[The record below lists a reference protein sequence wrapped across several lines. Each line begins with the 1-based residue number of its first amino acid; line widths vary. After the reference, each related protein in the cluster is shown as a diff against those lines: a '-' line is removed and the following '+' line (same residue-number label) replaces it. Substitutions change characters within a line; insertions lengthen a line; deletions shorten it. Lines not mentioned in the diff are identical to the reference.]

1 MQSHP
6 RTPGWVSEPIQRL
19 SKCRGGAALW
29 TLGQEGLFCLWWPPE
44 LDPQTGGNR
53 APSTNWV
60 ASPHHPSQ
68 AQLKSLEQTHSQTHP
83 AGAEGKARESAGLW
97 WDSGP
102 RWPGRGCASLPGL
115 GTDVAG
121 QRAAVANGQG
131 SEGSERGSW
140 AGGGR
145 GSCLGRCVLG
155 LSALFLPHLCRA
167 SLSLRAL
174 PLPSPCPH
182 LPPVALSLFLPPL
195 SPSPFFSVSLLVL
208 VSLCPR
214 PSLAVGLPLCPFPAL
229 RLMCVPAPPPVFL
242 SASYPSAR
250 SASASLSLHPSLWPH
265 PDFRLPRPAPTP
277 LSPPSS
283 PSPSLSSPPVGH
295 RWDPSS

>member
-115 GTDVAG
+115 GTDVTG

-140 AGGGR
+140 AGGGA
-145 GSCLGRCVLG
+145 GGAAWAAPSWA
-155 LSALFLPHLCRA
+155 SAL
-167 SLSLRAL
+167 SS
-174 PLPSPCPH
+174 SPTC
-182 LPPVALSLFLPPL
+182 
-195 SPSPFFSVSLLVL
+195 
-208 VSLCPR
+208 
-214 PSLAVGLPLCPFPAL
+214 AVPLC
-229 RLMCVPAPPPVFL
+229 L
-242 SASYPSAR
+242 SG
-250 SASASLSLHPSLWPH
+250 
-265 PDFRLPRPAPTP
+265 
-277 LSPPSS
+277 
-283 PSPSLSSPPVGH
+283 PSPSRLPVPTCPLSLCLCFCLL
-295 RWDPSS
+295 

>member
-19 SKCRGGAALW
+19 SKCRGRAALW

-131 SEGSERGSW
+131 SEGSERGSR
-140 AGGGR
+140 AGGGA
-145 GSCLGRCVLG
+145 GGAAWAAASWA
-155 LSALFLPHLCRA
+155 SAL
-167 SLSLRAL
+167 SS
-174 PLPSPCPH
+174 SPTC
-182 LPPVALSLFLPPL
+182 
-195 SPSPFFSVSLLVL
+195 
-208 VSLCPR
+208 
-214 PSLAVGLPLCPFPAL
+214 AVPLC
-229 RLMCVPAPPPVFL
+229 L
-242 SASYPSAR
+242 SG
-250 SASASLSLHPSLWPH
+250 
-265 PDFRLPRPAPTP
+265 
-277 LSPPSS
+277 
-283 PSPSLSSPPVGH
+283 PSPSCLPVPTCPLSLCLCFCLL
-295 RWDPSS
+295 

>member
-1 MQSHP
+1 MPPSLALALMSQA
-6 RTPGWVSEPIQRL
+6 
-19 SKCRGGAALW
+19 RGQLW
-29 TLGQEGLFCLWWPPE
+29 LTA
-44 LDPQTGGNR
+44 R
-53 APSTNWV
+53 APRGVSV
-60 ASPHHPSQ
+60 
-68 AQLKSLEQTHSQTHP
+68 E
-83 AGAEGKARESAGLW
+83 AGPV
-97 WDSGP
+97 GP
-102 RWPGRGCASLPGL
+102 GELPGPPRPGPQRSLPPPPVPCPSVSPGPP
-115 GTDVAG
+115 
-121 QRAAVANGQG
+121 R
-131 SEGSERGSW
+131 
-140 AGGGR
+140 
-145 GSCLGRCVLG
+145 
-155 LSALFLPHLCRA
+155 
-167 SLSLRAL
+167 
-174 PLPSPCPH
+174 LPSPCPH